1 MLYIGYHEST
11 SGGFAAMAEE
21 ALSVNA
27 STFAFFTRNPR
38 GGKTKPIE
46 KADAEKLCQML
57 EEHKFAP
64 LVAHAP
70 YTMNPC
76 AADEGL
82 REYAKNMMIEDL
94 AKTDIIPGCLYNF
107 HPGCHVGQGAETGIK
122 LTSELLAEVFAALP
136 ELKTTVLIETMA
148 GKGTEIGRTF
158 AEVKQIID
166 LTEQKLCKKLD
177 DKLGVCMDTCHIWDG
192 GYDIAGNLDN
202 VLQEFDWTIGLDR
215 LYAIHLNDSMNVCG
229 SHKDRHQKLGQG
241 EIGAEALKAVVQHPA
256 LQGKPF
262 ILETPNEPAGYKKEI
277 AEVKGWMRKD

>member
-192 GYDIAGNLDN
+192 GYDIVSNLDE
-202 VLQEFDWTIGLDR
+202 VLKDFDKTIGLER
-215 LYAIHLNDSMNVCG
+215 LKAVHLNDSLNQCG
-229 SHKDRHQKLGQG
+229 AHKDRHAKIG
-241 EIGAEALKAVVQHPA
+241 EGNIGLDALVNVINHPL
-256 LQGKPF
+256 LQNLPF
-262 ILETPNEPAGYKKEI
+262 ILETPNEHDGYKKEI
-277 AEVKGWMRKD
+277 ELLRNAFKH

>member
-11 SGGFAAMAEE
+11 SGGFSAMAEE

-27 STFAFFTRNPR
+27 NTFAFFTRNPR

-57 EEHKFAP
+57 EEQKFAP

-122 LTSELLAEVFAALP
+122 LTSELLAEVFTASP
-136 ELKTTVLIETMA
+136 ELKTTILIETMA

-166 LTEQKLCKKLD
+166 ATEQKLGKKLD
-177 DKLGVCMDTCHIWDG
+177 DKLGVCMDTCHIWD
-192 GYDIAGNLDN
+192 AATT
-202 VLQEFDWTIGLDR
+202 LQAILMKCLKTLTRQSGL
-215 LYAIHLNDSMNVCG
+215 SG
-229 SHKDRHQKLGQG
+229 
-241 EIGAEALKAVVQHPA
+241 
-256 LQGKPF
+256 
-262 ILETPNEPAGYKKEI
+262 
-277 AEVKGWMRKD
+277 